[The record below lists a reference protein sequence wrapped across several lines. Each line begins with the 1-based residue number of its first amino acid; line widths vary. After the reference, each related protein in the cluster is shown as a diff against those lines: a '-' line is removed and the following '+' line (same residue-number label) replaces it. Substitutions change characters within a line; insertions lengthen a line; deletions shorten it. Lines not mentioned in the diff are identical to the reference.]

1 MCSVS
6 IFYMLMCSVS
16 IFTLVMAENRR
27 QMTKW
32 VQKCL
37 NINYPHYCQMEKN
50 VEAELRNSK
59 KVLEDMAADI
69 LVQAEQ
75 EKRKVKDDVCKDC
88 DKIHSVQAE
97 QEKQDVA
104 EKCKDCNKIHS
115 APTPQ
120 CRLA

>member
-1 MCSVS
+1 MR
-6 IFYMLMCSVS
+6 
-16 IFTLVMAENRR
+16 VMEPTNNRR

-50 VEAELRNSK
+50 VEVELRNSK
-59 KVLEDMAADI
+59 TVLRDMAADI
-69 LVQAEQ
+69 L
-75 EKRKVKDDVCKDC
+75 
-88 DKIHSVQAE
+88 VQAE

-115 APTPQ
+115 APTPN

>member
-1 MCSVS
+1 MSCVQ
-6 IFYMLMCSVS
+6 
-16 IFTLVMAENRR
+16 LVYVESMEATENRR

-37 NINYPHYCQMEKN
+37 NINYPHYCQREKN
-50 VEAELRNSK
+50 VEVDLRNSK
-59 KVLEDMAADI
+59 KVLEDMAADM

-75 EKRKVKDDVCKDC
+75 EKQYVAEKRKVKDDVCKDC
-88 DKIHSVQAE
+88 DKIHFVQVE
-97 QEKQDVA
+97 QEKQDVG

-115 APTPQ
+115 APTPS